1 MMKMKKQN
9 CSETL
14 AVERKM
20 APKGIYIRSLT
31 EEDRNTVDNLD
42 ELSGN
47 YVAQWL
53 EGNTDYAWGL
63 FADSKLIGYCS
74 IGEAEDVSA
83 VISSYPGY
91 TCDSLIL
98 SDVFVLPEY
107 RKQGL
112 GLYMVEQVI
121 KERNK
126 ENNLIFLKPFC
137 DSLGY
142 FYDKLGFRYIDGNEE
157 MVWDHNAICSETVE
171 LCPFCS
177 GENVYQNWD
186 IKKNGYKARCQYCG
200 RMIMLCDECLH
211 ADDNPYRN
219 CDERECSNGR
229 ACKRGFIGSD
239 EINQTVKQTTEKGE
253 NLCAVAGGDLSLL
266 TKVKELI
273 DQLIGENEPSDADL
287 DYNDAAIQVYAD
299 LHNLKESM
307 KNMGL

>member
-1 MMKMKKQN
+1 MKKSKKEQN
-9 CSETL
+9 CSVTL
-14 AVERKM
+14 AVEKKM
-20 APKGIYIRSLT
+20 ESKGIFVRSLT
-31 EEDRNTVDNLD
+31 EEDRNAVDNLD

-112 GLYMVEQVI
+112 GLYMVGQVI
-121 KERNK
+121 NERNK

-157 MVWDHNAICSETVE
+157 MVWDHNAICSE
-171 LCPFCS
+171 
-177 GENVYQNWD
+177 
-186 IKKNGYKARCQYCG
+186 A
-200 RMIMLCDECLH
+200 
-211 ADDNPYRN
+211 
-219 CDERECSNGR
+219 
-229 ACKRGFIGSD
+229 
-239 EINQTVKQTTEKGE
+239 
-253 NLCAVAGGDLSLL
+253 GDLPIL

-307 KNMGL
+307 ENMGL

>member
-1 MMKMKKQN
+1 MKMQKQN
-9 CSETL
+9 CNDTL
-14 AVERKM
+14 AAERKM
-20 APKGIYIRSLT
+20 ATKEIFIRRLT
-31 EEDRNTVDNLD
+31 EEDRNAVDNLD
-42 ELSGN
+42 DLSGN

-83 VISSYPGY
+83 VIENYPGY

-121 KERNK
+121 DERNK

-157 MVWDHNAICSETVE
+157 MVWDHDAICSE
-171 LCPFCS
+171 
-177 GENVYQNWD
+177 
-186 IKKNGYKARCQYCG
+186 A
-200 RMIMLCDECLH
+200 
-211 ADDNPYRN
+211 
-219 CDERECSNGR
+219 
-229 ACKRGFIGSD
+229 
-239 EINQTVKQTTEKGE
+239 
-253 NLCAVAGGDLSLL
+253 GDLP
-266 TKVKELI
+266 I
-273 DQLIGENEPSDADL
+273 
-287 DYNDAAIQVYAD
+287 
-299 LHNLKESM
+299 
-307 KNMGL
+307 

>member
-1 MMKMKKQN
+1 MKRRMRLEDFRALSYVGKENGKDIYTCEVQGHSDFLIVNHCEDEILPTIISKTIGDLSKYMGSDERFKLSLQIESSYGFSFYESQIKAADSAEELRGLYNRVLNGREEFSLSSEQQHILLDMLQKKMG
-9 CSETL
+9 
-14 AVERKM
+14 K
-20 APKGIYIRSLT
+20 PKGIYIRSLT
-31 EEDRNTVDNLD
+31 EEDRNAVDDLD

-157 MVWDHNAICSETVE
+157 MVWDHDAICSE
-171 LCPFCS
+171 
-177 GENVYQNWD
+177 
-186 IKKNGYKARCQYCG
+186 
-200 RMIMLCDECLH
+200 
-211 ADDNPYRN
+211 
-219 CDERECSNGR
+219 
-229 ACKRGFIGSD
+229 
-239 EINQTVKQTTEKGE
+239 
-253 NLCAVAGGDLSLL
+253 AGDFP
-266 TKVKELI
+266 I
-273 DQLIGENEPSDADL
+273 
-287 DYNDAAIQVYAD
+287 
-299 LHNLKESM
+299 
-307 KNMGL
+307 

>member
-1 MMKMKKQN
+1 MKMQKQN
-9 CSETL
+9 CNDTL
-14 AVERKM
+14 AAERKM
-20 APKGIYIRSLT
+20 ATKEIFIRRLT
-31 EEDRNTVDNLD
+31 EEDRNAVDNLD
-42 ELSGN
+42 DLSGN

-83 VISSYPGY
+83 VIENYPGY

-121 KERNK
+121 NERNK
-126 ENNLIFLKPFC
+126 ENNLIFLKPIC

-157 MVWDHNAICSETVE
+157 MVWGHNAICSEAT
-171 LCPFCS
+171 
-177 GENVYQNWD
+177 
-186 IKKNGYKARCQYCG
+186 
-200 RMIMLCDECLH
+200 
-211 ADDNPYRN
+211 
-219 CDERECSNGR
+219 
-229 ACKRGFIGSD
+229 
-239 EINQTVKQTTEKGE
+239 
-253 NLCAVAGGDLSLL
+253 DLPIL
-266 TKVKELI
+266 TKIKELI

-287 DYNDAAIQVYAD
+287 DYNDAAIEVYAD
-299 LHNLKESM
+299 LHNLKAAME
-307 KNMGL
+307 NMGL